1 MKLNLFQWIK
11 ISIVNLLLVTV
22 LGVCLRYKILL
33 PFPIVDQ
40 KHLLHAHSHFA
51 FTGWITQTLMVL
63 IVTFL
68 NKKMNKDLFNKYQF
82 LLKLNLVAAWG
93 MLVSFVLEGYGT
105 ISITF
110 STLSIFIGYLFTII
124 VWKDFNKIKTN
135 KISIW
140 WFKVAL
146 LSNVLSSLGAFA
158 LAFLMANKIVHQ
170 NFYLLAQYFF
180 LHFQYNG
187 WFFFACMG
195 LLTSHYFES
204 FIDEFK
210 LKLVFFLFTFA
221 LIPAFFLS
229 ALWMKLPL
237 WIYIIIVLAAI
248 AQCIAWIFLIY
259 HLKCNYLKIKKN
271 ISGKLIRNLLVMV
284 AVATTIK
291 ILLQLVSI
299 HPSLSDFAFGFRPI
313 VIGYLHLVLLG
324 IISLS
329 ILVYILTF
337 EIFSQNRLIKKAVLF
352 FTFFIIVN
360 EVLLMLQGL
369 SALSYTIIP
378 YINEALLVT
387 AFFLFVSTLLLLI
400 GLFKTKVISII
411 NH

>member
-1 MKLNLFQWIK
+1 
-11 ISIVNLLLVTV
+11 
-22 LGVCLRYKILL
+22 
-33 PFPIVDQ
+33 
-40 KHLLHAHSHFA
+40 
-51 FTGWITQTLMVL
+51 
-63 IVTFL
+63 
-68 NKKMNKDLFNKYQF
+68 
-82 LLKLNLVAAWG
+82 
-93 MLVSFVLEGYGT
+93 
-105 ISITF
+105 
-110 STLSIFIGYLFTII
+110 
-124 VWKDFNKIKTN
+124 
-135 KISIW
+135 
-140 WFKVAL
+140 
-146 LSNVLSSLGAFA
+146 
-158 LAFLMANKIVHQ
+158 MANKIVHQ